1 MFNLDFFKVFLLVFV
16 SISVWSCSQE
26 VVSNGA
32 ISELKIKNISQPEA
46 NIYASGQPTKEEF
59 NSLAELGIQHVINL
73 RPVKELDWDEAA
85 HVESLGMKY
94 YSIPVA
100 GAAGITLENATLLK
114 ETLNT
119 IGDSPTL
126 VHCASSNRV
135 GALIALAAGAK
146 DGAEAEAAINEGKRW
161 GLASLESVVRNLL
174 PGS

>member
-1 MFNLDFFKVFLLVFV
+1 MLKVTSFKVFVIALVSVF
-16 SISVWSCSQE
+16 VWSCSDQAADQ
-26 VVSNGA
+26 SA
-32 ISELKIKNISQPEA
+32 IGQLEIKNISQPET
-46 NIYASGQPTKEEF
+46 NIFASGQPTKEAF
-59 NSLAELGIQHVINL
+59 NSLAELGIEHVINL
-73 RPVKELDWDEAA
+73 RPASEMKWDEAG
-85 HVESLGMKY
+85 HVESLGIKY

-146 DGAEAEAAINEGKRW
+146 DGADAEAAINEGKRW
-161 GLASLESVVRNLL
+161 GLASLESVVRGLL